1 MAQKVGRKIVTDGL
15 IYHLDPTNGQK
26 GEEATITAPTQLSGC
41 ELWLDASDLESVI
54 GSTASSWL
62 DKSGNGANA
71 TQSTSANQP
80 TLVKYGWN
88 GLSYLSFDGV
98 NDTMTG
104 SLSNSIIDDSIF
116 VVCRTKNSAS
126 DAGIFYIGSSFT
138 HKGFTHHNASNV
150 YCYFSSGSIYKA
162 YNMSTYSP
170 HIISRSYADAVG
182 TFHINGCEATS
193 SNNTP
198 ADPSAA
204 TAYTI
209 ANATNECEIDIG
221 EIIVYNR
228 KLSQAELRQVE
239 KYLSLKWKIGLGGRN
254 IKNLAG
260 GGLYASEVL
269 EDNSNGGPI
278 ITHNNTLEFR
288 HPAADNSDLRLES
301 GQITIADNL
310 PWSMEFWIKRNV
322 RGGVRN
328 VYAGIWGNSLSSANF
343 ERLQFTASDEDKL
356 ILVDAAGAGS
366 STTAIT
372 NSVDIDCLHKWRHV
386 VLTFDGTTDATTAG
400 CINQYVDGDRKGSNN
415 IALLDA
421 DSKITIRRI
430 GSRGSLTDADRL
442 EGELGCFRVYNK
454 ELSHG
459 EVLQNYNETK
469 SRFQNTKMAFARPD
483 DLVLYFDADS
493 GSSANDYSSGTW
505 YDLSGGTSHNGTRD
519 GASFIARNPN
529 NMKGMHYDF
538 DGTSDEFVVSDHSD
552 LDLTTQMTQELW
564 LYADS
569 FTHGGGGNFPTVISK
584 SSQNYRIYF
593 NTSGQIVV
601 RNYVDGVQ
609 RDLNSSTN
617 LSTGR
622 WYHIVVTKSTTG
634 FFLYVDGELNNSNT
648 RTGSITTNSSNLV
661 IGNWLAGGA
670 RAWDGKVAM
679 VRIYN
684 VALSADEVMQ
694 NYNHSKHKFLKA

>member
-1 MAQKVGRKIVTDGL
+1 MAQKIGRKIVTDGL

-88 GLSYLSFDGV
+88 GLSYLSFDGS

-116 VVCRTKNSAS
+116 IVCRTKNSAS
-126 DAGIFYIGSSFT
+126 DAGIFFIADDGSSFGK
-138 HKGFTHHNASNV
+138 KGLTHHNASNV
-150 YCYFSSGSIYKA
+150 YCYFSTGSIYKA

-170 HIISRSYADAVG
+170 NILSRSYADAVG

-193 SNNTP
+193 SNGTP

-209 ANATNECEIDIG
+209 ANASNEGEIDIG

-288 HPAADNSDLRLES
+288 RTAADNSDLRLEANE
-301 GQITIADNL
+301 ITIADNL
-310 PWSMEFWIKRNV
+310 PWTIEFWIKRNV
-322 RGGVRN
+322 RGNVRSI
-328 VYAGIWGNSLSSANF
+328 YAGVWGNELASSNF
-343 ERLQFTASDEDKL
+343 ERLQFTAADEDKL
-356 ILVDAAGAGS
+356 ILVDS
-366 STTAIT
+366 SNNNSATAIT

-400 CINQYVDGDRKGSNN
+400 CINQYVDGSRKGANN
-415 IALLDA
+415 IALTSA
-421 DSKITIRRI
+421 DSKITIKRI

-505 YDLSGGTSHNGTRD
+505 YDLSGGTSHNGTRN
-519 GASFIARNPN
+519 GASFTARNPN
-529 NMKGMHYDF
+529 NMKGMYYDF
-538 DGTSDEFVVSDHSD
+538 DGTDDYFDISSSSDFAYGTSDFAWEFWVNSDDLSD
-552 LDLTTQMTQELW
+552 NDYLIDHGSNGGTLAFGSPGNRYYNTTTGTGSS
-564 LYADS
+564 LY
-569 FTHGGGGNFPTVISK
+569 
-584 SSQNYRIYF
+584 
-593 NTSGQIVV
+593 
-601 RNYVDGVQ
+601 
-609 RDLNSSTN
+609 
-617 LSTGR
+617 
-622 WYHIVVTKSTTG
+622 TTG
-634 FFLYVDGELNNSNT
+634 FGTMSTSQWYHLVATRISGTTYLYKDAALTVSASDSHNYAAQA
-648 RTGSITTNSSNLV
+648 V
-661 IGNWLAGGA
+661 HIGRYGGQTSGFNWN
-670 RAWDGKVAM
+670 GKICC
-679 VRIYN
+679 VRLYKGKGLT
-684 VALSADEVMQ
+684 AAEVTQ
-694 NYNHSKHKFLKA
+694 NYNYSKHKFLKA